1 MKKPGPRTEES
12 NSLQSNNLFPHCY
25 KKEPQRLLFIMLN
38 RLKGLMMKRTF
49 IFLPLLLSLAACATR
64 GDLGAVQQDIEEMKS
79 RLIQAEKN
87 ISAVKAE
94 AREIAEKSSREALKN
109 LESLRKGTADM
120 QANLDSMRIDVQV
133 MTGKVDD
140 LGLAAKKPFDD
151 ISLLKED
158 TTKSVISMQERIK
171 KLESDL
177 GEANVKISAIAKAL
191 EPPPNPD
198 NIYKQALD
206 TLNSGETGKARDMF
220 NKFNEQFP
228 DSKLSANVRYWIG
241 ETYYREK
248 NYEQAVLE
256 FQRVI
261 KEFPGKEKVPAAM
274 LKQALSFRELGDT
287 KSARFILKEL
297 IEKFPR
303 AEEIPL
309 AKEIL
314 TKTK

>member
-1 MKKPGPRTEES
+1 M
-12 NSLQSNNLFPHCY
+12 
-25 KKEPQRLLFIMLN
+25 
-38 RLKGLMMKRTF
+38 KGLMMKRKILF
-49 IFLPLLLSLAACATR
+49 FPILLSLAACATK
-64 GDLGAVQQDIEEMKS
+64 GDLNLALQDIDELKT
-79 RLIQAEKN
+79 RLIQSEKN
-87 ISAVKAE
+87 ISAVKVE
-94 AREIAEKSSREALKN
+94 AREIAEKGSREALKN
-109 LESLRKGTADM
+109 LELLRKGTADM

-158 TTKSVISMQERIK
+158 TSKSVLSMDERLK
-171 KLESDL
+171 KLEADL
-177 GEANVKISAIAKAL
+177 AQANVKLGAIAKSL
-191 EPPPNPD
+191 EQPPNPE

-220 NKFNEQFP
+220 IKFNEQFP
-228 DSKLSANVRYWIG
+228 DSKLSANVFYWIG

-256 FQRVI
+256 FQRTI

-274 LKQALSFRELGDT
+274 LKQALSFRELGDA

-303 AEEIPL
+303 SEEIPI
-309 AKEIL
+309 AKEVL
-314 TKTK
+314 TKIK